1 MSQAGVVGRPADR
14 YGRAT
19 RSNRRTL
26 IIVGTV
32 FVILL
37 TVWVGWIAVVTS
49 DPGVA
54 YSAVSSST
62 SSQTQAEITLQI
74 TMNPGK
80 KAICRVQAKDAAMTV
95 VGWSNVTVGPSSE
108 RTFTTT
114 FPVPTMAQATTTEVK
129 ACVLA

>member
-14 YGRAT
+14 YGRTT

-26 IIVGTV
+26 TIVGTV

-37 TVWVGWIAVVTS
+37 TVWVAWIAVATS
-49 DPGVA
+49 DPGVS

-62 SSQTQAEITLQI
+62 GGQTQAEITLQI
-74 TMNPGK
+74 TMDPGK
-80 KAICRVQAKDAAMTV
+80 KAICRVQAKDSAMTV
-95 VGWSNVTVGPSSE
+95 VGWSSVTVGPSSQ

-114 FPVPTMAQATTTEVK
+114 VSGPTMAQATATEVK